1 MITPFMPGS
10 DRASL
15 FIESCCTT
23 LEEALSA
30 QARGA
35 RRIELCTDLSI
46 GGVTPSHDLIRSVVQ
61 TLTIP
66 VNVLIRPRFR
76 VKPGMTG
83 EQDMPDITE
92 KQDVPDITEKQDMPD
107 MTGVSGRKNR
117 HSGLDPESHS
127 MKGFSY
133 ESFVYGENDIQQ
145 MIKDIDYCKSVGAA
159 GIVVG
164 ALTPDGRIDLA
175 AMRRLVAAAQ
185 PLPVTFHRAYDVCTE
200 DPFEALEQIIDLGCT
215 RLLTSGQAANAWEG
229 RDLIR
234 QLVDRAADRLIILAG
249 RGVTPKNIES
259 LAAATG
265 AREFHGTAL
274 P

>member
-1 MITPFMPGS
+1 MI
-10 DRASL
+10 
-15 FIESCCTT
+15 IESCCTT
-23 LEEALSA
+23 LEKALSA

-35 RRIELCTDLSI
+35 RRIELCTDLSV
-46 GGVTPSHDLIRSVVQ
+46 GGVTPSHALIRSVVQ

-76 VKPGMTG
+76 VKPG
-83 EQDMPDITE
+83 
-92 KQDVPDITEKQDMPD
+92 

-133 ESFVYGENDIQQ
+133 ESFVYGEDDIQQ

-164 ALTPDGRIDLA
+164 ALTPDDRIDLA
-175 AMRRLVAAAQ
+175 AMRRLVVAAQ

-200 DPFEALEQIIDLGCT
+200 DPFEALEQIIALGCT
-215 RLLTSGQAANAWEG
+215 RLLTSGQAENAWEG